1 MSIHILIRA
10 VITDTGTGWKEE
22 WKSLVQGFD
31 LEDTLLDVFY
41 RHDAERSDPKHRIM
55 PFWKSR
61 REDSPLNKIVL
72 KTTHGDVELS
82 NTLDTDLDILHDVNG
97 GIRILKLG
105 IRLELGCTTSA
116 VQAPSACDLSIS
128 QASSDG
134 VMKNQRRKHQRK
146 RRYESLELSE
156 KGEEQEGKYTV
167 EDMFE
172 YC

>member
-1 MSIHILIRA
+1 M
-10 VITDTGTGWKEE
+10 
-22 WKSLVQGFD
+22 
-31 LEDTLLDVFY
+31 
-41 RHDAERSDPKHRIM
+41 
-55 PFWKSR
+55 
-61 REDSPLNKIVL
+61 
-72 KTTHGDVELS
+72 
-82 NTLDTDLDILHDVNG
+82 NG

-105 IRLELGCTTSA
+105 IRLEVGCTTSA

-128 QASSDG
+128 QASSDANG

-146 RRYESLELSE
+146 RTYESLELSE